1 MSAYDEL
8 LGEPQRLKRLFY
20 INRVWI
26 IIFGVVIALGVY
38 IGYLLFGNNSVE
50 VLLSL
55 HKQKTYFIEEAHK
68 MQEQNALLQRQIF
81 ELKGADFEKE
91 NPKK

>member
-81 ELKGADFEKE
+81 ELKGADFEK
-91 NPKK
+91 

>member
-81 ELKGADFEKE
+81 ELKGSYFEKE